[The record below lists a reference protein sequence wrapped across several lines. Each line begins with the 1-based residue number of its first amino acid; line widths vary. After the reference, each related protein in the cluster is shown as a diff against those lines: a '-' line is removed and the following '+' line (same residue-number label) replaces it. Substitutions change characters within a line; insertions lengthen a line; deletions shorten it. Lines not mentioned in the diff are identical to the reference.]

1 MSPIRILLVEDFIP
15 YRNLIVKLLSKNP
28 DLCVISEIDDGI
40 EAVEQAQ
47 RLRPD
52 LILMDI
58 GLPRL
63 NGLAAARQ
71 IFGLVPTAK
80 IVYLTQMTDVDVV
93 EEALSAGA
101 AGYVL
106 EREAKH
112 VLLPPLATI
121 LKGNRFVSDGLSRN
135 GSAEA

>member
-1 MSPIRILLVEDFIP
+1 MQARPNGKGRLLNAIT
-15 YRNLIVKLLSKNP
+15 N
-28 DLCVISEIDDGI
+28 
-40 EAVEQAQ
+40 
-47 RLRPD
+47 
-52 LILMDI
+52 
-58 GLPRL
+58 
-63 NGLAAARQ
+63 
-71 IFGLVPTAK
+71 
-80 IVYLTQMTDVDVV
+80 VDVI

>member
-1 MSPIRILLVEDFIP
+1 
-15 YRNLIVKLLSKNP
+15 
-28 DLCVISEIDDGI
+28 VI
-40 EAVEQAQ
+40 
-47 RLRPD
+47 
-52 LILMDI
+52 
-58 GLPRL
+58 
-63 NGLAAARQ
+63 
-71 IFGLVPTAK
+71 
-80 IVYLTQMTDVDVV
+80 